1 VLNASNLTLQCFD
14 VVSCMTGRAF
24 GMQKAFSNNSQSDHV
39 SNTGAAGSGACDDV
53 RMQSK
58 CHLFSPI
65 FGIGHWTVV

>member
-1 VLNASNLTLQCFD
+1 
-14 VVSCMTGRAF
+14 MTGRAF